1 MENIT
6 ISRAL
11 QDAHTVE
18 RVVELINAGT
28 CEGVDVPGGHEF
40 TPEMLAGQYAY
51 FAAEEHAGDRDN
63 IIGQLEF
70 IASVGANFDENSA
83 ADYAM
88 RLYKASNEQ

>member
-11 QDAHTVE
+11 QNAHTVE

-28 CEGVDVPGGHEF
+28 CEGLDIQGGHEF
-40 TPEMLAGQYAY
+40 TPEMLAGQYAH
-51 FAAEEHAGDRDN
+51 FAAEDHKGDRES
-63 IIGQLEF
+63 IMAHLEF
-70 IASVGANFDENSA
+70 IASAGAQFDENSA